1 MATKASGGPKGAVTG
16 NQEHLAGLWWM
27 WIVFGILWTVAA
39 LVILQENDPGVAEA
53 TVGLIVGI
61 MFLVTAFQNL
71 VIASLI
77 EGGVKWLFG
86 IFGVV
91 FIAAGIVA
99 LANPQETFRAIADVL
114 GFLFLIVG
122 VFWIIEAFAMRAGN
136 DLWWMGL
143 IAGILMVVLAFIT
156 SGQLFWEKQQLLLL
170 FAGIWALMAGITDFV
185 RAWQIKQ
192 LD

>member
-1 MATKASGGPKGAVTG
+1 MATKASKSSASVGG
-16 NQEHLAGLWWM
+16 NQDQLAGLWWM

-39 LVILQENDPGVAEA
+39 LVILQENDPGVAKA
-53 TVGLIVGI
+53 TVGLIIGI

-122 VFWIIEAFAMRAGN
+122 VFWIIEAFAMREGN
-136 DLWWMGL
+136 ELWWMGL
-143 IAGILMVVLAFIT
+143 VAGILMVVLAFIT

>member
-1 MATKASGGPKGAVTG
+1 MATKASGASRGAVAG
-16 NQEHLAGLWWM
+16 SQNQLAGVWWM

-39 LVILQENDPGVAEA
+39 LVILQENDPGVAKS
-53 TVGLIVGI
+53 TVGYIVGV
-61 MFLVTAFQNL
+61 MFLVTALQNL

-77 EGGVKWLFG
+77 DGGVKWLFG

-91 FIAAGIVA
+91 FIAAGIIA
-99 LANPQETFRAIADVL
+99 LANPQDTFRAIADVL

-122 VFWIIEAFAMRAGN
+122 VFWIIEAFAMREGN

-143 IAGILMVVLAFIT
+143 VAGILMVVLAFIT

-192 LD
+192 LN